1 MKVIKKKMEPQDV
14 ECPAVFFMLFAM
26 QREKGDSSLTFSI
39 RFVFRR
45 NNDKTNDEQ
54 SHYKCHKQNHSNRNT
69 TNHRVSPFDLMN
81 VRESHYAVKKATT
94 VQQIAAMPAATDAC
108 GICVLT

>member
-1 MKVIKKKMEPQDV
+1 MEY
-14 ECPAVFFMLFAM
+14 
-26 QREKGDSSLTFSI
+26 SI

-54 SHYKCHKQNHSNRNT
+54 SHYKRHKQNHSNRNT
-69 TNHRVSPFDLMN
+69 TNHRVSPFYK
-81 VRESHYAVKKATT
+81 SGIHYAVKKATT
-94 VQQIAAMPAATDAC
+94 VQQIAARPAAIEAC